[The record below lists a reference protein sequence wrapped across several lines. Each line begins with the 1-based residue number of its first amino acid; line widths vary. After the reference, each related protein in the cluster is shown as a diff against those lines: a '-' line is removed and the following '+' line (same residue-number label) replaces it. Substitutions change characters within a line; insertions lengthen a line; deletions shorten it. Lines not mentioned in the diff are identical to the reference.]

1 MHAFPGGCSFYYPS
15 MDYEI
20 PLSKLSDDVQL
31 KNNTCYSI
39 VERQPSDLPPKLPPT
54 LSSKRNGRGDTVQVA
69 LLVVSVVIAIL
80 LIVVVALVASFTAS
94 SIPRQLNALQE
105 EIALLR
111 SSLSVSN
118 SLTSGNTSTK
128 LLDEI
133 NMKVDNLSS
142 TLGTIKINN
151 ATSQDIS
158 PANFMPGSY
167 IFESCA
173 MVALSFP
180 SGLYWIRSSNG
191 TIARQVYCSS
201 PLSGNSKTAGWRRV
215 GFLDTSQNES
225 VQCPSGLEARTD
237 PNSCRRKPAEE
248 GCTSVFYST
257 QGISYSCILGRINAR
272 QSGHPDAFNNFQEAT
287 GVRNSSTI
295 DNNYVDGVIL
305 TYGSNPRKHIW
316 TLGAGLYFFDPVDC
330 NRCNDQKPTHIVGS
344 HYFCE
349 LNMPCNNG
357 TTVCNDPLWD
367 GNQCVGD
374 GTFYR
379 QLPQPTTE
387 DIEMRVCRDQDR
399 SDEDILITFVEL
411 YVI

>member
-20 PLSKLSDDVQL
+20 PLSSKLSDDVQL

-69 LLVVSVVIAIL
+69 LLVMSVLIAIL
-80 LIVVVALVASFTAS
+80 LIVVVALVALFTAS

-111 SSLSVSN
+111 NSQSFSN
-118 SLTSGNTSTK
+118 SLTSRNTSTK

-237 PNSCRRKPAEE
+237 PNSMH
-248 GCTSVFYST
+248 F
-257 QGISYSCILGRINAR
+257 I
-272 QSGHPDAFNNFQEAT
+272 
-287 GVRNSSTI
+287 
-295 DNNYVDGVIL
+295 VI
-305 TYGSNPRKHIW
+305 
-316 TLGAGLYFFDPVDC
+316 
-330 NRCNDQKPTHIVGS
+330 IV
-344 HYFCE
+344 
-349 LNMPCNNG
+349 
-357 TTVCNDPLWD
+357 T
-367 GNQCVGD
+367 
-374 GTFYR
+374 
-379 QLPQPTTE
+379 
-387 DIEMRVCRDQDR
+387 
-399 SDEDILITFVEL
+399 
-411 YVI
+411 